1 MGEGWGEGYLTM
13 ARTRSN
19 RPSATQLIPSLG
31 VLDIGRSIAFYREFF
46 AFEVEDS
53 YEDEGSMT
61 WCWLKA
67 RGADLMLQQLNEDQ
81 QITLHP
87 AIGQSW
93 VLYIR
98 VEDLNGAHAA
108 LKQAGL
114 AVSDIAKTS
123 YGASEFF
130 VTDPDGYELW
140 VSVPAA
146 NGNGDDDEDED
157 EDDEPDDDEDEDE
170 EEDDDEEEEWQ
181 VDPVRPKG
189 ATSSR

>member
-1 MGEGWGEGYLTM
+1 M
-13 ARTRSN
+13 ARP
-19 RPSATQLIPSLG
+19 RPDGASATRLIPSLG
-31 VLDIGRSIAFYREFF
+31 VLDIERAISFYRQFF
-46 AFEVEDS
+46 GFEVQDS
-53 YEDEGSMT
+53 YEADGAVQ

-67 RGADLMLQQLNEDQ
+67 RGADLMLQQLGEEQ

-93 VLYIR
+93 VIYIR
-98 VEDLNGAHAA
+98 VDDLNAVHAA
-108 LKQAGL
+108 LKKASL
-114 AVSDIAKTS
+114 SVSDIAKTP

-157 EDDEPDDDEDEDE
+157 EDEELDDEDDDEE
-170 EEDDDEEEEWQ
+170 EDEEEEWQ
-181 VDPVRPKG
+181 VDPVRPKSAG
-189 ATSSR
+189 SRMN

>member
-1 MGEGWGEGYLTM
+1 M
-13 ARTRSN
+13 ASNRST

-31 VLDIGRSIAFYREFF
+31 VLDIDRAISFYRQFF
-46 AFEVEDS
+46 GFEVQDS
-53 YEDEGSMT
+53 YEDDEGSMT

-67 RGADLMLQQLNEDQ
+67 RGADLMLQQLSEDQ

-93 VLYIR
+93 VIYIR
-98 VEDLNGAHAA
+98 VDDLGAVHTT
-108 LKQAGL
+108 LKDAGL
-114 AVSDIAKTS
+114 TVSDIAETS

-157 EDDEPDDDEDEDE
+157 EEEEPDDDEDEDE

-181 VDPVRPKG
+181 VDPVRPKS
-189 ATSSR
+189 AVSSR

>member
-1 MGEGWGEGYLTM
+1 M
-13 ARTRSN
+13 ARTSST
-19 RPSATQLIPSLG
+19 RPSATRLIPSLG
-31 VLDIGRSIAFYREFF
+31 VLDIDRAISFYRQFF
-46 AFEVEDS
+46 GFEVQDS
-53 YEDEGSMT
+53 YEDDEGSMT

-67 RGADLMLQQLNEDQ
+67 GSADLMLQQLSEDQ

-93 VLYIR
+93 VIYIR
-98 VEDLNGAHAA
+98 VVDLNAVHAA
-108 LKQAGL
+108 LEKTGL
-114 AVSDIAKTS
+114 SVSDIAETS

-140 VSVPAA
+140 VSVPTA
-146 NGNGDDDEDED
+146 NGNGDDDEDEE

-170 EEDDDEEEEWQ
+170 EDEDEEEEWQ